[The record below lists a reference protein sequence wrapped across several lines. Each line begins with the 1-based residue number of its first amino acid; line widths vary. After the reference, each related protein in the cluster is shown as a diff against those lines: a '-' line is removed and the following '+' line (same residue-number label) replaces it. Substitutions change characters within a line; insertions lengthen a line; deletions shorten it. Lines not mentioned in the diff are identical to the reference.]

1 MSESDYE
8 RELLEAAP
16 EDPELDVQ
24 AAEAVPADDPGEPD
38 DGDITIDTDT
48 DTDTEEA

>member
-1 MSESDYE
+1 MTESDYE

-38 DGDITIDTDT
+38 EDDITT